1 MCKFD
6 VVKNAV
12 DTCTH
17 RAWLLTLRSEPTSGV
32 GEKLFG
38 NNKNRFGGSDWGK
51 KENAKFF
58 FFFFSL

>member
-38 NNKNRFGGSDWGK
+38 NNKNRFGEK
-51 KENAKFF
+51 RECQVFF